1 MINPDEQAS
10 LEEERKFLLESLRDL
25 EREFAVGDLDA
36 EDYRVLK
43 NGYVHRAAQIIKIL
57 DAGVDA
63 REARPR
69 ASIKRRVGS
78 VAVVVLIASA
88 VGWFVAQQSGQRL
101 PGQTLSGGVLDSTA
115 SMLSQ
120 ARSLNFSEPKTAIDL
135 YSKVLALNPDHVEA
149 LTYRSWLIA
158 LVARDAP
165 EDIKLLALAAAT
177 QGLDHAI
184 EVEPDYADAHCFLG
198 IVRFRL
204 AGDAAGAKEQLD
216 ICAAMN
222 PPAEVKGF
230 VDSIRAEVAT
240 ALNQ

>member
-1 MINPDEQAS
+1 MINPDDQVS
-10 LEEERKFLLESLRDL
+10 LEEERRFLLESLRDL
-25 EREFAVGDLDA
+25 EREYAAGDIDDQ
-36 EDYRVLK
+36 DYRVLK
-43 NGYVHRAAQIIKIL
+43 NGYVHRAAQIIKVL
-57 DAGVDA
+57 DAGIDA

-69 ASIKRRVGS
+69 ASMKRRVGS
-78 VAVVVLIASA
+78 VVVVVLIAGTA
-88 VGWFVAQQSGQRL
+88 GWFVARQSGQRL

-120 ARSLNFSEPKTAIDL
+120 ARALNFSEPKTAIDL
-135 YSKVLALNPDHVEA
+135 YSKILALNPDHVEA

-158 LVARDAP
+158 LVARDTP
-165 EDIKLLALAAAT
+165 DDIQILALAAAT

-184 EVEPDYADAHCFLG
+184 NIEPDYPDAHCFLG

-222 PPAEVKGF
+222 PPVEVMGF